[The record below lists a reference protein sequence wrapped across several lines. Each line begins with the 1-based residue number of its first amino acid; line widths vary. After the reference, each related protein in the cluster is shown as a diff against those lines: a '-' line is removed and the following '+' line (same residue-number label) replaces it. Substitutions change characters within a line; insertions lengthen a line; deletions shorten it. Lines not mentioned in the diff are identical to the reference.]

1 MRLNLEQVNQSIE
14 RQNSGGN
21 FKDFRRIKN
30 FSLADDRDGAH
41 VRFLFEN
48 ATDASFFRTHIVTL
62 NTAGGKRYSVDVD
75 CIAGNGQQCPLCRE
89 SIKYK
94 GMYPKP
100 VDSAKDSIYMPVVV
114 LDKKTS
120 AGVEKLNE
128 LQVWKRGVK
137 FYKTDLSPHA
147 SRNGNLFSNV
157 TELERIGAKGSQDTA
172 YRAYSSNSDYDGNP
186 YPAPKSL
193 DEVKAELGY
202 TDDVLYGA
210 DDSLI
215 KTWTADQMEEA
226 IKTGQFPKG
235 NATTTEQ
242 PAQEEAPQPRNRTAQ
257 VDYGF

>member
-14 RQNSGGN
+14 RQNSGNN

-30 FSLADDRDGAH
+30 FSLSDDRDGAH

-48 ATDASFFRTHIVTL
+48 ATDASFFRTHVVSL
-62 NTAGGKRYSVDVD
+62 NTASGKKYSIDVD

-89 SIKYK
+89 AIKYK

-100 VDSAKDSIYMPVVV
+100 VDTAKDSIYMPVVV

-157 TELERIGAKGSQDTA
+157 TELERIGKRGSQDTA

-193 DEVKAELGY
+193 DEAKTEVEY
-202 TDDVLYGA
+202 TDDILYGSE
-210 DDSLI
+210 DSLI
-215 KTWTADQMEEA
+215 KSWTAEQMEEA
-226 IKTGQFPKG
+226 IATGQYPR
-235 NATTTEQ
+235 TTTEQ

>member
-75 CIAGNGQQCPLCRE
+75 CIAGSGQQCPLCRE
-89 SIKYK
+89 STKYK

-100 VDSAKDSIYMPVVV
+100 VDSAKDSIYMPVLVI
-114 LDKKTS
+114 DKKTS

-147 SRNGNLFSNV
+147 SRNGNLFSNI
-157 TELERIGAKGSQDTA
+157 TELERIGARGSQDTA
-172 YRAYSSNSDYDGNP
+172 YRAYSSNADYDGNP

-202 TDDVLYGA
+202 TDDVHYGS

-226 IKTGQFPKG
+226 IKSGQFPRGKT
-235 NATTTEQ
+235 TTTEQ
-242 PAQEEAPQPRNRTAQ
+242 DETPQPRNRAAQ

>member
-14 RQNSGGN
+14 RQNSGNN

-30 FSLADDRDGAH
+30 FSLSDDRDGAH

-48 ATDASFFRTHIVTL
+48 ATDASFFRTHVVSL
-62 NTAGGKRYSVDVD
+62 NTAGGKRYSIDVD

-89 SIKYK
+89 AIKYK

-100 VDSAKDSIYMPVVV
+100 VDTAKDSIYMPVVV

-157 TELERIGAKGSQDTA
+157 TELERIGKKGSQDTA

-193 DEVKAELGY
+193 DEVKAEVEY
-202 TDDVLYGA
+202 TDDILYGS

-215 KTWTADQMEEA
+215 KSWTAEQMEEA
-226 IKTGQFPKG
+226 IATGQYPR
-235 NATTTEQ
+235 TTTEQ

>member
-14 RQNSGGN
+14 RQNSGG

-30 FSLADDRDGAH
+30 FSLSDDRDGAH

-48 ATDASFFRTHIVTL
+48 ATDASFFRTHVVSL
-62 NTAGGKRYSVDVD
+62 NTAGGKRYSIDVD

-89 SIKYK
+89 AIKYK

-100 VDSAKDSIYMPVVV
+100 VDTAKDSIYMPVVV
-114 LDKKTS
+114 LDKRTS

-157 TELERIGAKGSQDTA
+157 TELERIGKRGSQDTA

-193 DEVKAELGY
+193 DEAKAEVGY
-202 TDDVLYGA
+202 TDDILYGSE
-210 DDSLI
+210 DSLI
-215 KTWTADQMEEA
+215 KSWTAEQMEEA
-226 IKTGQFPKG
+226 IATGQYPR
-235 NATTTEQ
+235 TTTEQ

>member
-14 RQNSGGN
+14 RQNSGN

-30 FSLADDRDGAH
+30 FSLSDDRDGAH

-62 NTAGGKRYSVDVD
+62 NTAGGKRFSVDVD

-114 LDKKTS
+114 LDKKTNG
-120 AGVEKLNE
+120 GVEKLNE

-172 YRAYSSNSDYDGNP
+172 YRAYSSNADYDGNP

-193 DEVKAELGY
+193 DEVKSELGY

-226 IKTGQFPKG
+226 IKTGQFPRG

-242 PAQEEAPQPRNRTAQ
+242 EETPQPRNRVAQ

>member
-14 RQNSGGN
+14 RQNSGG

-30 FSLADDRDGAH
+30 FSLSDDRDGAH

-48 ATDASFFRTHIVTL
+48 ATDASFFRTHVVSL
-62 NTAGGKRYSVDVD
+62 NTASGKRYSIDVD

-89 SIKYK
+89 AIKYK

-100 VDSAKDSIYMPVVV
+100 VDTAKDSIYMPVVV
-114 LDKKTS
+114 LDKRTS

-157 TELERIGAKGSQDTA
+157 TELERIGKRGSQDTA

-193 DEVKAELGY
+193 DEAKAEVGY
-202 TDDVLYGA
+202 TDDILYGSE
-210 DDSLI
+210 DSLI
-215 KTWTADQMEEA
+215 KSWTAEQMEEA
-226 IKTGQFPKG
+226 IATGQYPR
-235 NATTTEQ
+235 TTTEQ

>member
-14 RQNSGGN
+14 RQNNGS

-62 NTAGGKRYSVDVD
+62 NTAGGKRFSVDVD

-100 VDSAKDSIYMPVVV
+100 VDSAKDSIYMPLLVI
-114 LDKKTS
+114 DKKTN

-147 SRNGNLFSNV
+147 SRNGNLFSNI
-157 TELERIGAKGSQDTA
+157 TELERIGARGSQDTA
-172 YRAYSSNSDYDGNP
+172 YRAYSSNADYDGNP

-202 TDDVLYGA
+202 TDDVLYGS

-226 IKTGQFPKG
+226 IKSGQFPRGKT
-235 NATTTEQ
+235 TTTEQ
-242 PAQEEAPQPRNRTAQ
+242 DETPHPRNRAAQ

>member
-1 MRLNLEQVNQSIE
+1 MRLDLEQVNQSIE
-14 RQNSGGN
+14 RQNSDNN
-21 FKDFRRIKN
+21 FKNFRRIKN
-30 FSLADDRDGAH
+30 FSLSDDRDGAH

-48 ATDASFFRTHIVTL
+48 ATEASFFRTHVVSL
-62 NTAGGKRYSVDVD
+62 NTAGGKRYSIDVD

-89 SIKYK
+89 AIKYN

-100 VDSAKDSIYMPVVV
+100 VDTAKDSIYMPVVV

-157 TELERIGAKGSQDTA
+157 TELERIGKKGSQDTA
-172 YRAYSSNSDYDGNP
+172 YRAYSSNADYDGTP
-186 YPAPKSL
+186 YPASKSL
-193 DEVKAELGY
+193 DEAKAEVEY
-202 TDDVLYGA
+202 TDDILYGSE
-210 DDSLI
+210 DSLI
-215 KTWTADQMEEA
+215 KSWTAEQMEEA
-226 IKTGQFPKG
+226 IAAGQYPR
-235 NATTTEQ
+235 TTTEQ

>member
-14 RQNSGGN
+14 RQNNGS

-100 VDSAKDSIYMPVVV
+100 VDTAKDSIYMPVVV

-172 YRAYSSNSDYDGNP
+172 YRAYSSSADYDGNP

-226 IKTGQFPKG
+226 IKSGQFPRGKT
-235 NATTTEQ
+235 TTTEQ
-242 PAQEEAPQPRNRTAQ
+242 DETPQPRNRAAQ

>member
-14 RQNSGGN
+14 RQNSGN
-21 FKDFRRIKN
+21 NYKDFRRIKN
-30 FSLADDRDGAH
+30 FSLSDDRDGAH

-48 ATDASFFRTHIVTL
+48 ATDASFFRTHVVSL
-62 NTAGGKRYSVDVD
+62 NTAGGKRYTIDVD

-89 SIKYK
+89 AIKYK

-100 VDSAKDSIYMPVVV
+100 VDTAKDSIYMPVVV

-157 TELERIGAKGSQDTA
+157 TELERIGKKGSQDTA

-193 DEVKAELGY
+193 DEAKAEVEY
-202 TDDVLYGA
+202 TDDILYGSE
-210 DDSLI
+210 DSLI
-215 KTWTADQMEEA
+215 KSWTAEQMEEA
-226 IKTGQFPKG
+226 IATGQYPR
-235 NATTTEQ
+235 TTTEQ

>member
-89 SIKYK
+89 AIKYK

-100 VDSAKDSIYMPVVV
+100 VDIAKDSIYMPVVV

-157 TELERIGAKGSQDTA
+157 TELERIGKRGSQDTA

-193 DEVKAELGY
+193 DEAKTEVEY
-202 TDDVLYGA
+202 TDDILYGSE
-210 DDSLI
+210 DSLI
-215 KTWTADQMEEA
+215 KSWTAEQMEEA
-226 IKTGQFPKG
+226 IATGQYPR
-235 NATTTEQ
+235 TTTEQ

>member
-14 RQNSGGN
+14 RQNSNGN

-147 SRNGNLFSNV
+147 SRNGNLFSNI
-157 TELERIGAKGSQDTA
+157 TELERIGARGSQDTA

-186 YPAPKSL
+186 Y
-193 DEVKAELGY
+193 
-202 TDDVLYGA
+202 
-210 DDSLI
+210 
-215 KTWTADQMEEA
+215 TA
-226 IKTGQFPKG
+226 
-235 NATTTEQ
+235 
-242 PAQEEAPQPRNRTAQ
+242 R
-257 VDYGF
+257 

>member
-1 MRLNLEQVNQSIE
+1 M
-14 RQNSGGN
+14 
-21 FKDFRRIKN
+21 
-30 FSLADDRDGAH
+30 
-41 VRFLFEN
+41 
-48 ATDASFFRTHIVTL
+48 
-62 NTAGGKRYSVDVD
+62 
-75 CIAGNGQQCPLCRE
+75 PLLV
-89 SIKYK
+89 I
-94 GMYPKP
+94 
-100 VDSAKDSIYMPVVV
+100 
-114 LDKKTS
+114 DKKTN

-172 YRAYSSNSDYDGNP
+172 YRAYSSNADYEGNP
-186 YPAPKSL
+186 YPAPKPLS
-193 DEVKAELGY
+193 EVKAELGY

-226 IKTGQFPKG
+226 IKTGQFPRG

-242 PAQEEAPQPRNRTAQ
+242 DETPQPRNRAAQ

>member
-14 RQNSGGN
+14 RQNSGN

-30 FSLADDRDGAH
+30 FSLSDDRDGAH

-62 NTAGGKRYSVDVD
+62 NTAGGKRYSIDVD

-89 SIKYK
+89 AIKYK

-157 TELERIGAKGSQDTA
+157 TELERIGKRGSQDTA

-193 DEVKAELGY
+193 DDAKAEVGY
-202 TDDVLYGA
+202 TDDILYGSE
-210 DDSLI
+210 DSLI
-215 KTWTADQMEEA
+215 KSWTAEQMEEA
-226 IKTGQFPKG
+226 IATGQYPR
-235 NATTTEQ
+235 TTTEQ

>member
-14 RQNSGGN
+14 RQNSGNN

-62 NTAGGKRYSVDVD
+62 NTAGGKRYSIDVD

-89 SIKYK
+89 AIKYK

-100 VDSAKDSIYMPVVV
+100 VDTAKDSIYMPVVV

-157 TELERIGAKGSQDTA
+157 TELERIGKKGSQDTA

-193 DEVKAELGY
+193 DEVKAEVEY
-202 TDDVLYGA
+202 TDDVLYGSE
-210 DDSLI
+210 DSLI
-215 KTWTADQMEEA
+215 RSWTAEQMEEA
-226 IKTGQFPKG
+226 IATGQYPR
-235 NATTTEQ
+235 TTTEQ

>member
-14 RQNSGGN
+14 RQNNGS

-30 FSLADDRDGAH
+30 FSLSDDRDGAH
-41 VRFLFEN
+41 VRFLFEG
-48 ATDASFFRTHIVTL
+48 ATEASFFRTHVVSL
-62 NTAGGKRYSVDVD
+62 NTAGGKRYSIDVD

-89 SIKYK
+89 AIKYK

-100 VDSAKDSIYMPVVV
+100 VDTAKDSIYMPVVV
-114 LDKKTS
+114 LDKRTS

-147 SRNGNLFSNV
+147 SRNGNLFNGV
-157 TELERIGAKGSQDTA
+157 TEVERLGKRGDQATQMRLFGSA
-172 YRAYSSNSDYDGNP
+172 SDYDGNP

-193 DEVKAELGY
+193 DEVKAEVGY
-202 TDDVLYGA
+202 TDDILYGS

-215 KTWTADQMEEA
+215 KSWTAEQMEEA
-226 IKTGQFPKG
+226 IATGQYPR
-235 NATTTEQ
+235 TTTEQ
-242 PAQEEAPQPRNRTAQ
+242 PAQEEAPQPRTRTAQ

>member
-14 RQNSGGN
+14 RQNSGG

-30 FSLADDRDGAH
+30 FSLSDDRDGAH
-41 VRFLFEN
+41 VRFLFES
-48 ATDASFFRTHIVTL
+48 ATEASFFRTHVVSL
-62 NTAGGKRYSVDVD
+62 NTAGGKRYSIDVD

-89 SIKYK
+89 AIKYK

-100 VDSAKDSIYMPVVV
+100 VDIAKDSIYMPVVV

-157 TELERIGAKGSQDTA
+157 TELERIGKRGSQDTA

-186 YPAPKSL
+186 YIAPKSL
-193 DEVKAELGY
+193 DEVKADVEY
-202 TDDVLYGA
+202 TDDILYGSE
-210 DDSLI
+210 DSLI
-215 KTWTADQMEEA
+215 KSWTAEQMEEA
-226 IKTGQFPKG
+226 IATGQYPRG

>member
-14 RQNSGGN
+14 RQNNGS

-30 FSLADDRDGAH
+30 FSLSDDRDGAH

-48 ATDASFFRTHIVTL
+48 ATDASFFRTHVVSL
-62 NTAGGKRYSVDVD
+62 NTAGGKRYSIDVD

-89 SIKYK
+89 AIKYK

-100 VDSAKDSIYMPVVV
+100 VDTAKDSIYMPVVV

-157 TELERIGAKGSQDTA
+157 TELERIGKRGSQDTA

-193 DEVKAELGY
+193 DEAKAEVGY
-202 TDDVLYGA
+202 TDDILYGSE
-210 DDSLI
+210 DRLI
-215 KTWTADQMEEA
+215 KSWTAEQMEEA
-226 IKTGQFPKG
+226 IATGQYPR
-235 NATTTEQ
+235 TTTEQ
-242 PAQEEAPQPRNRTAQ
+242 PAQEEAPQPRTRTAQ

>member
-14 RQNSGGN
+14 RQNSGG

-30 FSLADDRDGAH
+30 FSLSDDRDGAH

-48 ATDASFFRTHIVTL
+48 ATDASFFRTHVVSL
-62 NTAGGKRYSVDVD
+62 NTAGGKRYSIDVD

-89 SIKYK
+89 AIKYK

-100 VDSAKDSIYMPVVV
+100 VDTAKDSIYMPVVV

-157 TELERIGAKGSQDTA
+157 TELERIGKKGSQDTA

-193 DEVKAELGY
+193 DEAKAEVGY
-202 TDDVLYGA
+202 TDDILYGSE
-210 DDSLI
+210 DSLI
-215 KTWTADQMEEA
+215 KSWTAEQMEEA
-226 IKTGQFPKG
+226 IATGQYPR
-235 NATTTEQ
+235 TTTEQ
-242 PAQEEAPQPRNRTAQ
+242 PSQEEAPQPRNRTVQ

>member
-14 RQNSGGN
+14 RQNNGGN

-62 NTAGGKRYSVDVD
+62 NTAGGKRFSVDVD

-100 VDSAKDSIYMPVVV
+100 VDSAKDSIYMPLLVI
-114 LDKKTS
+114 DKKTN

-147 SRNGNLFSNV
+147 SRNGNLFSNI
-157 TELERIGAKGSQDTA
+157 TELERIGARGSQDTA

>member
-14 RQNSGGN
+14 RQNSGG

-30 FSLADDRDGAH
+30 FSLSDDRDGAH

-48 ATDASFFRTHIVTL
+48 ATDASFFRTHVVSL
-62 NTAGGKRYSVDVD
+62 NTAGGKRYSIDVD

-89 SIKYK
+89 AIKYK

-100 VDSAKDSIYMPVVV
+100 VDTAKDSIYMPVVV

-157 TELERIGAKGSQDTA
+157 TELERIGKKGSQDTA

-193 DEVKAELGY
+193 DEAKAEVGY
-202 TDDVLYGA
+202 TDDILCGSE
-210 DDSLI
+210 DSLI
-215 KTWTADQMEEA
+215 KSWTAEQMEEA
-226 IKTGQFPKG
+226 IATGQYPR
-235 NATTTEQ
+235 TTTEQ

>member
-14 RQNSGGN
+14 RQNSGNN

-30 FSLADDRDGAH
+30 FSLSDDRDGAH
-41 VRFLFEN
+41 VRFLFES
-48 ATDASFFRTHIVTL
+48 ATDASFFRTHVVSLI
-62 NTAGGKRYSVDVD
+62 TAGGKSYSIDVD

-89 SIKYK
+89 AIKYK

-100 VDSAKDSIYMPVVV
+100 VDTAKDSIYMPVVV

-147 SRNGNLFSNV
+147 SRNGNLFNGV
-157 TELERIGAKGSQDTA
+157 TEVERLGKRGDQATQMRLFGSA
-172 YRAYSSNSDYDGNP
+172 SDYYGNP
-186 YPAPKSL
+186 YIAPKSL
-193 DEVKAELGY
+193 DEVKAEVGY
-202 TDDVLYGA
+202 TDDILYGS

-215 KTWTADQMEEA
+215 KSWTAEQMEEA
-226 IKTGQFPKG
+226 IATGQYPRT
-235 NATTTEQ
+235 ATTEQ

>member
-14 RQNSGGN
+14 RQNNGS

-62 NTAGGKRYSVDVD
+62 NTAGGKRFSVDVD

-100 VDSAKDSIYMPVVV
+100 VDSAKDSIYMPLLVI
-114 LDKKTS
+114 DKKTN

-172 YRAYSSNSDYDGNP
+172 YRAYSSNADYDGNP

-193 DEVKAELGY
+193 EELRAELGY

-226 IKTGQFPKG
+226 IKTGQFPRG

-242 PAQEEAPQPRNRTAQ
+242 EETPQPRNRAAQ

>member
-14 RQNSGGN
+14 RQNSGSN

-30 FSLADDRDGAH
+30 FSLSDDRDGAH

-48 ATDASFFRTHIVTL
+48 ATDASFFRTHVVSL
-62 NTAGGKRYSVDVD
+62 NTAGGKRYSIDVD

-89 SIKYK
+89 AIKYK

-100 VDSAKDSIYMPVVV
+100 VDIAKDSIYMPVVV

-157 TELERIGAKGSQDTA
+157 TELERIGKRGSQDTA

-193 DEVKAELGY
+193 DEVKAEVEY
-202 TDDVLYGA
+202 TDDILYGS

-215 KTWTADQMEEA
+215 KSWTAEQMEEA
-226 IKTGQFPKG
+226 ITTGQYPR
-235 NATTTEQ
+235 TTTKQ

>member
-14 RQNSGGN
+14 RQNSGNN

-30 FSLADDRDGAH
+30 FSLSDDRDGAH

-48 ATDASFFRTHIVTL
+48 ATDASFFRTHVVSL
-62 NTAGGKRYSVDVD
+62 NTASGKKYTIDVD

-89 SIKYK
+89 AIKYK

-100 VDSAKDSIYMPVVV
+100 VDIAKDSIYMPVVV

-157 TELERIGAKGSQDTA
+157 TELERIGKKGSQDTA

-193 DEVKAELGY
+193 DEAKAEVEY
-202 TDDVLYGA
+202 TDDILYGSE
-210 DDSLI
+210 DSLI
-215 KTWTADQMEEA
+215 KSWTAEQMEEA
-226 IKTGQFPKG
+226 IATGQYPRT
-235 NATTTEQ
+235 ATTEQ

>member
-14 RQNSGGN
+14 RQNSGNN

-30 FSLADDRDGAH
+30 FSLSDDRDGAH

-48 ATDASFFRTHIVTL
+48 ATDASFFRTHVVSL
-62 NTAGGKRYSVDVD
+62 NTASGKKYTIDVD

-89 SIKYK
+89 AIKYK

-100 VDSAKDSIYMPVVV
+100 VDIAKDSIYMPVVV

-157 TELERIGAKGSQDTA
+157 TELERIGKRGSQDTA

-193 DEVKAELGY
+193 DEAKTEVGY
-202 TDDVLYGA
+202 TDDILCGSE
-210 DDSLI
+210 DSLI
-215 KTWTADQMEEA
+215 KSWTAEQMEEA
-226 IKTGQFPKG
+226 IATGQYPRT
-235 NATTTEQ
+235 ATTEQ

>member
-14 RQNSGGN
+14 RQNSGSN

-30 FSLADDRDGAH
+30 FSLSDDRDGAH

-48 ATDASFFRTHIVTL
+48 ATDASFFRTHVVSL
-62 NTAGGKRYSVDVD
+62 NTASGKKYTIDVD

-89 SIKYK
+89 AIKYK

-100 VDSAKDSIYMPVVV
+100 VDTAKDSIYMPVVV

-147 SRNGNLFSNV
+147 SRNGNLFNGV
-157 TELERIGAKGSQDTA
+157 TEVERLGKRGDQATQMRLFGSA
-172 YRAYSSNSDYDGNP
+172 SDYDGNP

-193 DEVKAELGY
+193 DEVKADVGY
-202 TDDVLYGA
+202 TDDILYGSE
-210 DDSLI
+210 DSLI
-215 KTWTADQMEEA
+215 KSWTAEQMEEA
-226 IKTGQFPKG
+226 IATGQYPR
-235 NATTTEQ
+235 TTTEQ
-242 PAQEEAPQPRNRTAQ
+242 PVQEETPQPRNRTAQ

>member
-14 RQNSGGN
+14 RQNSGG

-30 FSLADDRDGAH
+30 FSLSDDRDGAH

-48 ATDASFFRTHIVTL
+48 ATDASFFRTHVVSL
-62 NTAGGKRYSVDVD
+62 NTAGGKRYSIDVD

-89 SIKYK
+89 AIKYK

-100 VDSAKDSIYMPVVV
+100 VDTAKDSIYMPVVV

-157 TELERIGAKGSQDTA
+157 TELERIGKRGSQDTA

-186 YPAPKSL
+186 YQVPKSL
-193 DEVKAELGY
+193 DEAKAEVGY
-202 TDDVLYGA
+202 TDDILYGSE
-210 DDSLI
+210 DSLI
-215 KTWTADQMEEA
+215 KSWTAEQMEEA
-226 IKTGQFPKG
+226 IATGQYPRT
-235 NATTTEQ
+235 ATTEQ